1 MCKYDLEN
9 FFSIVNK
16 SENINNNNN
25 NNKKWTQEENGMVME
40 CYYSR
45 KPKIIRYRQ
54 RMHTMWRDKDM
65 FNITE
70 QMLMNQQ
77 SHIRKKQWLTKLEL
91 EEKQRRI
98 EEELHGHVP
107 NHREREAE
115 QWLLGFDQKG
125 GDVFLKDVEWL

>member
-1 MCKYDLEN
+1 
-9 FFSIVNK
+9 
-16 SENINNNNN
+16 
-25 NNKKWTQEENGMVME
+25 
-40 CYYSR
+40 
-45 KPKIIRYRQ
+45 
-54 RMHTMWRDKDM
+54 M

-77 SHIRKKQWLTKLEL
+77 RQIRKKQWLTKLEL

-98 EEELHGHVP
+98 EDELDGHVP
-107 NHREREAE
+107 NHSEKEAE